1 MRSYKTLD
9 DLFEQVEFFVDAVS
23 DYKSDFVLF
32 PEYFNAPLMSKYND
46 KGESQAIRGLAQYT
60 EEIRDRFINLAISYN
75 INIITGSMPL
85 IKEDGLLYNAGFL
98 CRRDGTYEMYEKLH
112 VTPDEIKSWGLSG
125 GKQLKTFDTDC
136 AKIGILI
143 CYDVE
148 FPELSRLMAD
158 QGMQFCLYRFSP
170 IHKMLIRVFGS
181 AHRHVP
187 LRTNALW

>member
-1 MRSYKTLD
+1 MTNYLPNDEESKHYACLLQWDNIYYQPPTQEYLAPKTTVRVGLVQWQMRSYKTLD

-98 CRRDGTYEMYEKLH
+98 CPTRRNLRNVRKAPCHPGRDKELGTERRQ
-112 VTPDEIKSWGLSG
+112 T
-125 GKQLKTFDTDC
+125 
-136 AKIGILI
+136 A
-143 CYDVE
+143 
-148 FPELSRLMAD
+148 
-158 QGMQFCLYRFSP
+158 
-170 IHKMLIRVFGS
+170 
-181 AHRHVP
+181 
-187 LRTNALW
+187 